1 MLFIKS
7 YFCLYQFLSA
17 GTTVSLQCVLN
28 SSDTVALCAV
38 AVVSVASD
46 FFCLLDVFERV
57 GFCTGVVSVV
67 SDVSCFRDVF
77 GRVGFCGVDVSVVS
91 VDLCVDFRFV
101 DVSVVSDG
109 VRVDFC

>member
-38 AVVSVASD
+38 AVVSVVSD
-46 FFCLLDVFERV
+46 FFCLLDVFDCV

-67 SDVSCFRDVF
+67 SDLSCFRDIF
-77 GRVGFCGVDVSVVS
+77 GRFGFCGVDVSVVS
-91 VDLCVDFRFV
+91 ADPCIDFRLV
-101 DVSVVSDG
+101 AVSVVSDG
-109 VRVDFC
+109 VRVNFC